1 VSNDAVSAIQQRE
14 QGMRLKYCKLPQGN
28 FGDDLN
34 VELWPALFP
43 DLEARHPDTWL
54 YGIGTILGGSQP
66 DGPKV
71 VLGSGCGYRGT
82 PQLGSDWRVYWVR
95 GPGTAA
101 KCHLDAA
108 LGLGDAAVLWPPLQ
122 RERVPVSG
130 RIGLVPHHKSYDSFD
145 WDQLARDAGLYPID
159 PRQSPRAVADA
170 IASCERVLTESL
182 HGAIFADTLGVP
194 WRAVV
199 LARRFNDFK
208 WQDWL
213 DTLGMKLGTAEVH
226 VELKRELSAGK
237 AIGNFLTRWVG
248 GPDERNHLRPI
259 RAANASDVERVR
271 QDLINIAG
279 ETGSFVLSEPAA
291 RAAQQARMREAC
303 ARFAADHGLTFAQAG

>member
-1 VSNDAVSAIQQRE
+1 
-14 QGMRLKYCKLPQGN
+14 MRLKYCKLPHGN

-43 DLEARHPDTWL
+43 DLETKHPDTWL
-54 YGIGTILGGSQP
+54 YGVGTILGGTQP
-66 DGPKV
+66 EGPKV

-82 PQLGSDWRVYWVR
+82 PQLGSEWKVYWVR
-95 GPGTAA
+95 GPGTAK
-101 KCHLDAA
+101 KCHLDPA

-122 RERVPVSG
+122 RERAPVQA

-145 WDQLARDAGLYPID
+145 WDTLARDAGLYPID
-159 PRQSPRAVADA
+159 PRQSPQAVADA

-182 HGAIFADTLGVP
+182 HGAIFADALGVP
-194 WRAVV
+194 WRATV

-213 DTLGMKLGTAEVH
+213 DTLGMKLHTAEVH
-226 VELKRELSAGK
+226 VELKRELSTAK

-259 RAANASDVERVR
+259 RAANASDIERVR

-279 ETGSFVLSEPAA
+279 ETGSYVLSDPAVRA
-291 RAAQQARMREAC
+291 RQQARMREAC
-303 ARFAADHGLTFAQAG
+303 ARFAAEHGLTFAG